1 MIKKLERSKG
11 NVLAIEA
18 AGTITLEEIKSIVP
32 TFEDA
37 IVEYGKIILLA
48 VLKTTKYSSLQAMY
62 EDMSWGLKYLKHSG
76 KMAVVGDKN
85 GSSY

>member
-11 NVLAIEA
+11 NVLSIEA
-18 AGTITLEEIKSIVP
+18 SGTLTLEEIKSIGP

-37 IVEYGKIILLA
+37 IAEYGKIILLA
-48 VLKTTKYSSLQAMY
+48 VLKTTKYSSLRAMY
-62 EDMSWGLKYLKHSG
+62 EDMSWGLKYLKHFG

-85 GSSY
+85 RSSY